1 VSGARRGAVVWVV
14 WIVWLFGVADRKIIV
29 DGDATG
35 AINQARKD
43 PLACVKR
50 HQRPKLLPRHSLELS

>member
-35 AINQARKD
+35 AFNQARKD
-43 PLACVKR
+43 PLACETASAA
-50 HQRPKLLPRHSLELS
+50 QAPASSFT